1 MKKHTTS
8 KKYTE
13 FSKNTQTF
21 MNAVEKH
28 LINKFGEIEP
38 QWEGLLSM
46 LATQYEIFFKCK
58 NIIAKEGL
66 MVENRFGAIDKHP
79 LLKTLTDAQIQ
90 CIKLV
95 AEFGISPKALR
106 YMPQNEDN
114 DDEFLEEL
122 VK

>member
-8 KKYTE
+8 RKYTE

-21 MNAVEKH
+21 MTAVEKH

-90 CIKLV
+90 IVKLV
-95 AEFGISPKALR
+95 AEFVISPKALR
-106 YMPQNEDN
+106 YLPANDNNE
-114 DDEFLEEL
+114 DEFLENL